1 MSVSVWKTEELLFVL
16 VCSKPGKSGITFWKL
31 PSMVTAKYYYIDL
44 DTLQKKGYF
53 S

>member
-16 VCSKPGKSGITFWKL
+16 VWSKPRQSGISFWKL

-44 DTLQKKGYF
+44 DRLQNKGYF